1 MNSRDLDKLKSKL
14 PKRYRMILWKRL
26 NRYSLSAISSVLRG
40 DYNNNEILSA
50 AVQLAEEH
58 QNELMECAKKIE
70 EL

>member
-1 MNSRDLDKLKSKL
+1 MTTRELDKLKSKL

-58 QNELMECAKKIE
+58 QSELLECAKKIE